1 MDSNDQILSINDIY
15 LTESSSN
22 INKALFNLFDTN
34 QRYYTHNQHQQ
45 QQQQDQD
52 TNITTSN
59 NNNNSIRKLDLLIS
73 RDINT
78 KLIKKHSKKPSL
90 YFNTTNFK
98 AFVTKSISNTSLSSN
113 SSSITTIST
122 TTASSILNT
131 NSLLSGVVNLNN
143 NNNNTTVEEHS
154 LYKNPIKLSSSSS
167 SLLLNN
173 FKCNTEEIINKKL
186 HHQLLRKNKQKFS
199 SYLIYDLNNDSLRYI
214 IKSSI
219 NNYSSNNTST
229 IRDSTTSKQT
239 KFNSI
244 NNKNQMTLKDMMVLN
259 TEWTQL
265 ETIELLNESS
275 SSSSTSSSLA
285 ISKTG
290 PGGAKTSTLA
300 PPGSTSGG
308 GVGAHGSGGGGFGF
322 GITGNKSTGVV
333 VKAITPGGSAQ
344 RVFYLYIYL
353 FFFRF
358 LFVFFVVDFY
368 FTI

>member
-1 MDSNDQILSINDIY
+1 MDSNDQILCINDIY

-22 INKALFNLFDTN
+22 INKALSNLFDTN
-34 QRYYTHNQHQQ
+34 QRYYKHKHQQ
-45 QQQQDQD
+45 RDQD
-52 TNITTSN
+52 TNINDN
-59 NNNNSIRKLDLLIS
+59 NNNNHNLRRLDLLIS

-90 YFNTTNFK
+90 YFNTKNFK

-122 TTASSILNT
+122 TTASCVLNT
-131 NSLLSGVVNLNN
+131 NSLLSAVVNSNSN
-143 NNNNTTVEEHS
+143 FTSTNNTTGEDHHSSS

-173 FKCNTEEIINKKL
+173 FKCNTEEILNKKL
-186 HHQLLRKNKQKFS
+186 NQQLLRKNKQKFS

-219 NNYSSNNTST
+219 NNNSSNTST

-239 KFNSI
+239 FNSI
-244 NNKNQMTLKDMMVLN
+244 NNKNQMILKDMMVLN

-275 SSSSTSSSLA
+275 SSCSTSSSSA
-285 ISKTG
+285 ISKIG
-290 PGGAKTSTLA
+290 PAGAKATTLA
-300 PPGSTSGG
+300 PPGSVSS

-344 RVFYLYIYL
+344 RVFILHY
-353 FFFRF
+353 FFSH
-358 LFVFFVVDFY
+358 FVFIIF
-368 FTI
+368 